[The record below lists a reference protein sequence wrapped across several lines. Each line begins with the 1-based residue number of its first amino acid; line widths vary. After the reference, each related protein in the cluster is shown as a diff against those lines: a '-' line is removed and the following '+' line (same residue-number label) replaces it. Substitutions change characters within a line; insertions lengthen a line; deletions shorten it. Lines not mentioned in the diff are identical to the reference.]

1 MDRRAVPLSTPAPLA
16 SDFSGPVAVD
26 QVTGIFAGLKDR
38 IALEVIAPEDGRRT
52 VSMKIQRKIRLK
64 DVAELA
70 GVAVN
75 TASTILNRRPNSWAS
90 KETEARV
97 FKAANELGY
106 RPSKTARAL
115 QSGRYHSIG
124 LLIQDLTNPFFSTL
138 ADELEAA
145 VEERGYDLI
154 VENCRSSLV
163 RERHLFNDLSDLEVD
178 GMVVWLSDNSA
189 FESELA
195 TAFKGPLPFVAL
207 GCGSSSLPI
216 AVDSVVSNFTEG
228 LQQAVDALYELGH
241 RKYAFLSALAEG
253 QADGSRPALMTRMLS
268 EKGVPE
274 SSITI
279 LRSSHSIDGAC
290 ETVTSF
296 LKSCGTDRPTA
307 LFAINDLSA
316 MGAMRAAIEC
326 GYAVPKDLSI
336 VGVDDVPLASF
347 LPVTLS
353 SIRQRY
359 RKITRAAA
367 DLLIARIEGTVEDPS
382 TPTQIIFPTHFV
394 ARESVGPPAF

>member
-1 MDRRAVPLSTPAPLA
+1 
-16 SDFSGPVAVD
+16 
-26 QVTGIFAGLKDR
+26 
-38 IALEVIAPEDGRRT
+38 
-52 VSMKIQRKIRLK
+52 MKIQSKIRLK

-115 QSGRYHSIG
+115 QSGRYFSIG

-145 VEERGYDLI
+145 VEERGYGLI

-163 RERHLFNDLSDLEVD
+163 RERQLFNDLGDLEVD
-178 GMVVWLSDNSA
+178 GAVVWLSDNSA

-195 TAFKGPLPFVAL
+195 VAFPGPLPLVAL

-216 AVDSVVSNFTEG
+216 AVDSVVSDFTDG
-228 LQQAVDALYELGH
+228 LQQAVDALFELGH
-241 RKYAFLSALAEG
+241 REYVFLSALAEG
-253 QADGSRPALMTRMLS
+253 QADGSRPALLTRMLG
-268 EKGVPE
+268 EKGVPA
-274 SSITI
+274 SSVTI
-279 LRSSHSIDGAC
+279 LRSSHSIASAC
-290 ETVTSF
+290 DSVTAF
-296 LKSCGTDRPTA
+296 LKSCGSARPTA

-316 MGAMRAAIEC
+316 VGAMRAAIEC
-326 GYAVPKDLSI
+326 GFSVPKDLSI
-336 VGVDDVPLASF
+336 VGVDDVPLASY

-359 RKITRAAA
+359 RMITRSAA
-367 DLLIARIEGTVEDPS
+367 DLLIARIEGTIADPS
-382 TPTQIIFPTHFV
+382 TPKQVIFPTYYV
-394 ARESVGPPAF
+394 ARESVGPAHH

>member
-1 MDRRAVPLSTPAPLA
+1 MDRRVVIAMVSPFAA
-16 SDFSGPVAVD
+16 SGMSG
-26 QVTGIFAGLKDR
+26 GGLVGRSMAISRRSKDR
-38 IALEVIAPEDGRRT
+38 IALEPAAPEDGPST
-52 VSMKIQRKIRLK
+52 LGMKIQRKIRLK

-189 FESELA
+189 FEEDLA
-195 TAFKGPLPFVAL
+195 ASFKGPLPFVAL

-216 AVDSVVSNFTEG
+216 PVDSVVSNFTEG
-228 LQQAVDALYELGH
+228 LQQAVDAMYELGH
-241 RKYAFLSALAEG
+241 RQYAFLSALAEG
-253 QADGSRPALMTRMLS
+253 QADGSRPDLMTRMLA
-268 EKGVPE
+268 EKGVPA

-279 LRSSHSIDGAC
+279 LRSSHSIDSAC
-290 ETVTSF
+290 ETVTAF
-296 LKSCGTDRPTA
+296 LKSAGKDRPTA

-326 GYAVPKDLSI
+326 GLSVPKDLSI
-336 VGVDDVPLASF
+336 VGVDDVPLASY
-347 LPVTLS
+347 LPITLS

-367 DLLIARIEGTVEDPS
+367 DLLIARIEGTVEDP
-382 TPTQIIFPTHFV
+382 TVPTQIIFPTHFV
-394 ARESVGPPAF
+394 ARESVGPAAH

>member
-1 MDRRAVPLSTPAPLA
+1 MPIAEPQSSIPDSVGRR
-16 SDFSGPVAVD
+16 VAGAGKGISLVEKD
-26 QVTGIFAGLKDR
+26 QVAKEHPAR
-38 IALEVIAPEDGRRT
+38 EDGAST
-52 VSMKIQRKIRLK
+52 LGMKIQRKIRLK

-163 RERHLFNDLSDLEVD
+163 RERHLFNDLTDLEVD

-189 FESELA
+189 FEAELA

-216 AVDSVVSNFTEG
+216 PVDSVVSNFTEG
-228 LQQAVDALYELGH
+228 LQQAVDAMFELGH
-241 RKYAFLSALAEG
+241 RRYAFLSALAEG
-253 QADGSRPALMTRMLS
+253 QADGSRPDLLIRMLA
-268 EKGVPE
+268 EKGVPQ
-274 SSITI
+274 SSIQI
-279 LRSSHSIDGAC
+279 LRSSHSIDSAC
-290 ETVTSF
+290 ETVASF
-296 LKSCGTDRPTA
+296 LKTCGKDRPTA

-326 GYAVPKDLSI
+326 GFSVPKDLSI
-336 VGVDDVPLASF
+336 VGVDDVPLASY

-367 DLLIARIEGTVEDPS
+367 DLLISRIEGTVEDPS
-382 TPTQIIFPTHFV
+382 TPTQVIFPTHFV
-394 ARESVGPPAF
+394 ARESVGPAAI

>member
-1 MDRRAVPLSTPAPLA
+1 MDRRPVNDWIFKSSASGAFSARHAGGLAVISTCP
-16 SDFSGPVAVD
+16 
-26 QVTGIFAGLKDR
+26 KDR
-38 IALEVIAPEDGRRT
+38 IALIDAAPEDGPST
-52 VSMKIQRKIRLK
+52 LGMKIQRKVRLK

-163 RERHLFNDLSDLEVD
+163 RERHLFHDLSDLEVD

-189 FESELA
+189 FEKDLA
-195 TAFKGPLPFVAL
+195 DSFKGPLPFVAL

-216 AVDSVVSNFTEG
+216 PVDSVVSDFTEG
-228 LQQAVDALYELGH
+228 LQQAVDALFALGH

-253 QADGSRPALMTRMLS
+253 QADGSRPDLMTRMLA
-268 EKGVPE
+268 EKGVPA

-279 LRSSHSIDGAC
+279 LRSSHSIDSAC
-290 ETVTSF
+290 ETVTSY
-296 LKSCGTDRPTA
+296 LKSAGKDRPTA

-326 GYAVPKDLSI
+326 GLSVPKDLSI
-336 VGVDDVPLASF
+336 VGVDDVPLASY
-347 LPVTLS
+347 LPITLS

-382 TPTQIIFPTHFV
+382 APTQIIFPTHFV
-394 ARESVGPPAF
+394 ARESVGPAAH

>member
-1 MDRRAVPLSTPAPLA
+1 MPLSSSSLGEGPL
-16 SDFSGPVAVD
+16 DLRKGFSRVGKD
-26 QVTGIFAGLKDR
+26 QVAKEHP
-38 IALEVIAPEDGRRT
+38 AQEDGSST
-52 VSMKIQRKIRLK
+52 LGMKIQRKIRLK

-163 RERHLFNDLSDLEVD
+163 RERHLFNDLTDLEVD

-189 FESELA
+189 FEDELA
-195 TAFKGPLPFVAL
+195 SAFKGPLPFVAL

-216 AVDSVVSNFTEG
+216 PVDSVVSNFTEG
-228 LQQAVDALYELGH
+228 LQQAVDATFELGH
-241 RKYAFLSALAEG
+241 RRYAFLSALAEG
-253 QADGSRPALMTRMLS
+253 QADGSRPDLLTRMLA
-268 EKGVPE
+268 EKGVPR
-274 SSITI
+274 SSIQI
-279 LRSSHSIDGAC
+279 LRSSHSIDSAC

-296 LKSCGTDRPTA
+296 LKSCGDERPTA

-316 MGAMRAAIEC
+316 IGAMRAAIEC
-326 GYAVPKDLSI
+326 GLHVPKDLSI
-336 VGVDDVPLASF
+336 VGVDDVPMASY

-367 DLLIARIEGTVEDPS
+367 DLLIARIEGTVEDP
-382 TPTQIIFPTHFV
+382 TVPTQVIFPTHFV
-394 ARESVGPPAF
+394 ARESVGPAAL